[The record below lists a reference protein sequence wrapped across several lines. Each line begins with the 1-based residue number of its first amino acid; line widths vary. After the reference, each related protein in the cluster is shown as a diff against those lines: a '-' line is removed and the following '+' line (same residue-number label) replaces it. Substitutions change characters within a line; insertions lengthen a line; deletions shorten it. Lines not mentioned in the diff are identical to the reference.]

1 MNPVK
6 PKITIKNKTMEFMN
20 EYDDLY
26 YTVFYEAYLISR
38 VLCQSFGFAIGFG
51 DSVISAP

>member
-51 DSVISAP
+51 DSVI